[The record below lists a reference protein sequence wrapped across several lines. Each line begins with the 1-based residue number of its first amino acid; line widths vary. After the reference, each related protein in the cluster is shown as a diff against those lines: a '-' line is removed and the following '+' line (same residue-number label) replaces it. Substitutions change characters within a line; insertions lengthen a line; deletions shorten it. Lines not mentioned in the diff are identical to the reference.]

1 MEKESSMLLDIQY
14 IKANKKEGNT
24 DYLYVIWKDLKTNEK
39 HLQVIPEPMMDI
51 YFEKPEFRNHSYSKN
66 YAKLEEVEKKTVRYK
81 DILYAIVDDMGD
93 AGRQKLQNYLNTGNY
108 SGLKEFFIYPYVYGA
123 DYDVRAWYRYKWDQ
137 EFHNDLPKPLTKSYL
152 DIEVDIMEAEG
163 MPSPASNP
171 IDLCTII
178 DIDTKTSYTFALVGV
193 NYKERDLSDLS
204 PSKLQKELHKKAM
217 YMHRMEEQEY
227 WTTHLDELQE
237 EAHNMFDENYPG
249 MEYKFYFYKD
259 EMKMI
264 THIWQLI
271 NLLKKDFLCVWN
283 ISFDIPY
290 FIERCRALGLDPKE
304 VMCHPDFPV
313 KECWFKKDKMNFAV
327 KNKSDFFHCSSYTIF
342 TDQMINYAAIRKNQS
357 ELRSNSLNN
366 IAKKEIGD
374 AKLDYSEQANIKTL
388 SYTDY
393 LMYILYNIKDVL
405 LQTGIEERTKDL
417 ENIYMTSYQTC
428 TPYESVFKQTVKL
441 RNVEYSSFMSQN
453 LVPGEN
459 VNGFLYNNTKKEKE
473 EDEEDEDESTF
484 EGALVGDPKLI
495 TNFGDF
501 LFGKRT
507 NSIFK
512 YSIDLDM
519 SAFYPSTIRIMN
531 IDCSTLI
538 FKVII
543 PADQYDVRGG
553 KIPFHGITDTQI
565 NPRNN
570 DSFTD
575 DIAKEVLD
583 NFQTKNYL
591 SFGYKWLNLPS
602 VNEVYK
608 EVKKRLKKKG

>member
-237 EAHNMFDENYPG
+237 EAHKMFDENYPG

-327 KNKSDFFHCSSYTIF
+327 KNKSDFFHCSSYTVF

-393 LMYILYNIKDVL
+393 LLYILYNIKDVL
-405 LQTGIEERTKDL
+405 LQTGIEDSTKDL

-519 SAFYPSTIRIMN
+519 SSFYPSTIRIMN